1 MADEDADE
9 SQKTEE
15 PSGKRLGK
23 AREEGN
29 VPMSQE
35 IRLWLGLIGTLMM
48 VGMYATPMAKNLLPT
63 LRHFIESPHA
73 IDVGEE
79 ALRKMSFD
87 LGIELTLVMALP
99 FATLIILGVLATL
112 GQVGWLVTPKRIM
125 PSFSKLN
132 PLAGLK
138 RMFSPMS
145 LVEFVKS
152 ILKMIAVGWIVWL
165 VLEPQV
171 STLPQMPDLT
181 PLQVMLLI
189 QDTVLRLVFWVLL
202 AYVVISIA
210 DWMYQ
215 RFSYKKRLRMTKQE
229 VKEEHKDSEGDPAI
243 KSKQKGIR
251 MQRARQRMLAAVPKA
266 TVVITNPTHYAV
278 ALHYDMENMNAPIL
292 VAKGIDF
299 LAQKIRE
306 IATDNDVPIVENP
319 PLARALYASVELEQP
334 VPQEHYKAVAEVI
347 GYVFKLKKKI

>member
-1 MADEDADE
+1 MAEEDSDE

-15 PSGKRLGK
+15 PTGKRLGR

-29 VPMSQE
+29 VPISQE

-48 VGMYATPMAKNLLPT
+48 VGMYATPMAKGLFPT
-63 LRHFIESPHA
+63 LRHFIENSWA
-73 IDVGEE
+73 IETGEE
-79 ALRKMSFD
+79 ALRKMA
-87 LGIELTLVMALP
+87 LEIALKVLLVMALP
-99 FATLIILGVLATL
+99 FATLIFLGVLGTI
-112 GQVGWLVTPKRIM
+112 GQVGWLVVWKRIT

-132 PLAGLK
+132 PLAGAK
-138 RMFSPMS
+138 RLFSPPM
-145 LVEFVKS
+145 LVEFLKS
-152 ILKMIAVGWIVWL
+152 LLKLLAVGWIAWL
-165 VLEPQV
+165 VIEPRIA
-171 STLPQMPDLT
+171 TLTQMPELS
-181 PLQVMLLI
+181 PLGVVVFI
-189 QDTVLRLVFWVLL
+189 QDTVVRLVFWVLL
-202 AYVVISIA
+202 AYVVVSGA
-210 DWMYQ
+210 DLLYQ

-229 VKEEHKDSEGDPAI
+229 VKEEHKDSEGDPAV
-243 KSKQKGIR
+243 KSKQRSLR

-278 ALHYDMENMNAPIL
+278 ALHYEMETMQAPVL
-292 VAKGIDF
+292 VAKGVDF

-306 IATDNDVPIVENP
+306 LADEHEVPIIENP

>member
-35 IRLWLGLIGTLMM
+35 VRLWLGLIGTLMM
-48 VGMYATPMAKNLLPT
+48 VGMFATPMAKSLFPFLT
-63 LRHFIESPHA
+63 HYIEFSWA
-73 IDVGEE
+73 LETDED
-79 ALRKMSFD
+79 ALRKMAYEIG
-87 LGIELTLVMALP
+87 LKVTLIMALP
-99 FATLIILGVLATL
+99 FATLIFLGVMGSI
-112 GQVGWLVTPKRIM
+112 GQVGWLLVWKRIM
-125 PSFSKLN
+125 PSFSKIN
-132 PLAGLK
+132 PLAGAK
-138 RMFSPMS
+138 RLFSPPM

-152 ILKMIAVGWIVWL
+152 LMKFLVVGWIAWL
-165 VLEPQV
+165 ILSPKIN
-171 STLPQMPDLT
+171 TLTQMPELT
-181 PLQVMLLI
+181 PLGVMIYI
-189 QDTVLRLVFWVLL
+189 QDTVVSLVFWILL
-202 AYVVISIA
+202 AYIVVSSA
-210 DWMYQ
+210 DLLYQ
-215 RFSYKKRLRMTKQE
+215 RYSYKKKLRMTKQE
-229 VKEEHKDSEGDPAI
+229 VKEEHKDSEGDPAV
-243 KSKQKGIR
+243 KSKQRSLR

-278 ALHYDMENMNAPIL
+278 ALHYDMETMNAPVL
-292 VAKGIDF
+292 VAKGVDF

-306 IATDNDVPIVENP
+306 LADEHEVPIVENP
-319 PLARALYASVELEQP
+319 PLARALYASVELEQT